1 VRLLKLEIHE
11 PLPGKVL
18 PEMGKIVGPD
28 EAARRYRA
36 IATTTLLQLR
46 GLAETR
52 LRLIVSPVDA
62 SEAIRFW
69 LLPKLAERWEFNE
82 NTFSATGFEIDFS
95 ETSHDFEIEA
105 SGEILCPH
113 LGARWVHTAMLGLGR
128 TVNQVVGPAENGGEY
143 FRASVSQTG
152 LAERILPAL
161 PVIRS
166 DADWHGALESAVG
179 PALKKA
185 WEHES

>member
-1 VRLLKLEIHE
+1 MRLLKLEIEE
-11 PLPGKVL
+11 PLPGNVL
-18 PEMGKIVGPD
+18 PEMEKIVGPE

-36 IATTTLLQLR
+36 ITVTTLLQLR

-52 LRLIVSPVDA
+52 LRLIVSPIDA

-69 LLPKLAERWEFNE
+69 LLPRLADRWHSNE
-82 NTFSATGFEIDFS
+82 NVFSTTGFEIDF
-95 ETSHDFEIEA
+95 EENPGDFEIEA

-128 TVNQVVGPAENGGEY
+128 TINQVVGPAEKGGEY

-152 LAERILPAL
+152 LAERVLPVL
-161 PVIRS
+161 PVIQT
-166 DADWHGALESAVG
+166 DEDWNQALESAVG

-185 WEHES
+185 WERES